1 MKIACEKCN
10 KIIDAYF
17 TDKYVTIT
25 KKDENIVLLLCKS
38 CYDKFND
45 WLYEDEEAADE

>member
-17 TDKYVTIT
+17 DDEYVSIKKRVIT
-25 KKDENIVLLLCKS
+25 
-38 CYDKFND
+38 
-45 WLYEDEEAADE
+45 

>member
-17 TDKYVTIT
+17 ANEYVTIT
-25 KKDENIVLLLCKS
+25 KKDEKIVLCKS
-38 CYDKFND
+38 CYDKLND

>member
-10 KIIDAYF
+10 KIIDSHF
-17 TDKYVTIT
+17 DDEYVTI
-25 KKDENIVLLLCKS
+25 KNIVLCNS

-45 WLYEDEEAADE
+45 WLYKDEEAADE

>member
-10 KIIDAYF
+10 KIIDSYF
-17 TDKYVTIT
+17 
-25 KKDENIVLLLCKS
+25 KDEYENIKKPNDVIVLCKS

-45 WLYEDEEAADE
+45 WLYKDEEAADE

>member
-17 TDKYVTIT
+17 DDEYVSI
-25 KKDENIVLLLCKS
+25 KKKGDNIVLCKS

-45 WLYEDEEAADE
+45 WLYKDEEAADE